1 MLNTK
6 KMSLLIFNTEEN
18 LGKFEKFK
26 YLPYELQDHIGKY
39 IAENYNEI
47 WNYTYDWYDIVNT
60 IGFSYGWDYLINF
73 LNKHLTQRIIGPL
86 KITNCKHMTGYS
98 HTCIEFISCDEKKSV
113 GFYYDYIKM
122 YPGKKYFWNDDMVD
136 STKATELIMDKLNE
150 YLYSDRYDPTVMYQ
164 INKTLLD
171 IYNDA
176 GNTSYE
182 SDSDDELW

>member
-18 LGKFEKFK
+18 LGKFDKFK